1 MNRRLLFWMLFLG
14 GAGALA
20 LGPEFFGDAEP
31 ALSVQPAPT
40 QRAGTD
46 AAPVPALAKAVAAP
60 AAPAAVVNWQPGP
73 DLFPVQ
79 SWRKAPP
86 PPSAAALAA
95 AAAAV
100 VPPAPSAPALPFQ
113 FLGRMDDARDR
124 QVFLREGER
133 VLIVRKGDV
142 IDDTYRVEGIGD
154 DRLNLVYLPLKTAQS
169 LVMEETP

>member
-31 ALSVQPAPT
+31 TLAVRPEPAQQATPKT
-40 QRAGTD
+40 AP
-46 AAPVPALAKAVAAP
+46 AAAKASAASAAP
-60 AAPAAVVNWQPGP
+60 AVAVNWQPGP

-100 VPPAPSAPALPFQ
+100 APPPPSAPALPFQ

-154 DRLNLVYLPLKTAQS
+154 DRLTLVYLPLKTAQS